1 MFDELDHIF
10 FHRHHQKA
18 AESSDGE
25 AQMPIELLSEG
36 ATILLV
42 AFVAVVVFFT
52 FRLILHVERQED
64 LERQRKGL

>member
-10 FHRHHQKA
+10 FHRHRQKA
-18 AESSDGE
+18 AENSDGE
-25 AQMPIELLSEG
+25 APMSIELLSEG

-64 LERQRKGL
+64 LERHRKGL

>member
-1 MFDELDHIF
+1 M
-10 FHRHHQKA
+10 
-18 AESSDGE
+18 S
-25 AQMPIELLSEG
+25 IELLSEG